1 VTHAELAQ
9 ILDGVAVCCLLDDV
23 ALDKQLFGLLEESVH
38 FGNEK
43 ILELLS

>member
-1 VTHAELAQ
+1 M
-9 ILDGVAVCCLLDDV
+9 LLWTKA
-23 ALDKQLFGLLEESVH
+23 ALCKQLFGLLEEYAH